1 MRASSLP
8 PMQGL
13 GGENAPEPPEPPER
27 RGAPEPP
34 GPPERR
40 EAPEAPPGSRLDV
53 AFRPLLLRGLVSLG
67 VLALLVW
74 ILDLER
80 VPAMLLQM
88 DPLWIL
94 PALAITVLQTTLSA
108 WRWCFTASRLGMRLP
123 LGVAVREYYLG
134 TFLNQLLPGGVM
146 GDVTRAWRHTRS
158 GQGSPRPGPAFRA
171 VILERAS
178 GQLVMVAVALVSLGM
193 LRQVREAVGEGTAG
207 GLAAAPAPGSGG
219 APGLLLAGAGVLAAS
234 LFAAASLRRRRRA
247 KIGPAPGWRG
257 SARRAIWTD
266 TREAL
271 LSPRALPLQLGSS
284 LLVVGSYLAVY
295 LLGARAL
302 GIETPLWLL
311 LPLVAPVLM
320 AMLIPLTLAGWGV
333 REGAAALVWTAA
345 GLPASEGVAI
355 SVAYGLLVLVSTLPG
370 LPVLAGVI
378 SRGRGPDRRAGR
390 SPGGNDDTGD
400 AGPGP
405 ASPREAG

>member
-1 MRASSLP
+1 MRATSLP

-27 RGAPEPP
+27 RGPPEPP

-207 GLAAAPAPGSGG
+207 GLAAAPVPGSGG

-302 GIETPLWLL
+302 GIETPFSLL

-333 REGAAALVWTAA
+333 REGAAALVWTAV

-390 SPGGNDDTGD
+390 SPGGNDGTGD

>member
-1 MRASSLP
+1 
-8 PMQGL
+8 
-13 GGENAPEPPEPPER
+13 
-27 RGAPEPP
+27 
-34 GPPERR
+34 
-40 EAPEAPPGSRLDV
+40 V
-53 AFRPLLLRGLVSLG
+53 AVRPLLLRGLVSLG
-67 VLALLVW
+67 VLGLLVW

-94 PALAITVLQTTLSA
+94 LALGITVLQTTLSA
-108 WRWCFTASRLGMRLP
+108 WRWCFTASRLGMHLP

-158 GQGSPRPGPAFRA
+158 GHGSPRPGPAFRA

-178 GQLVMVAVALVSLGM
+178 GQVIMFAVALVSLGM
-193 LRQVREAVGEGTAG
+193 LRKVREAVGEGTAG
-207 GLAAAPAPGSGG
+207 GFAAAPVPASGG
-219 APGLLLAGAGVLAAS
+219 PPGLLLAGAGVLLS
-234 LFAAASLRRRRRA
+234 LVTVVTLRRRRRV
-247 KIGPAPGWRG
+247 KSGPVPGGRG

-302 GIETPLWLL
+302 GIETPLSLL

-345 GLPASEGVAI
+345 GLPATEGVAI

-378 SRGRGPDRRAGR
+378 SRGRGPDRRAGP
-390 SPGGNDDTGD
+390 SPGGSDGTGD
-400 AGPGP
+400 AALRPG
-405 ASPREAG
+405 SPPEPG

>member
-1 MRASSLP
+1 M
-8 PMQGL
+8 
-13 GGENAPEPPEPPER
+13 
-27 RGAPEPP
+27 
-34 GPPERR
+34 
-40 EAPEAPPGSRLDV
+40 

-94 PALAITVLQTTLSA
+94 PALAITVLQTTLLA

>member
-1 MRASSLP
+1 VRATSLP
-8 PMQGL
+8 PVWSPTGP
-13 GGENAPEPPEPPER
+13 EPAEPRKAPES
-27 RGAPEPP
+27 PP
-34 GPPERR
+34 G
-40 EAPEAPPGSRLDV
+40 LTV
-53 AFRPLLLRGLVSLG
+53 AVRPLLLRGVVSLG

-94 PALAITVLQTTLSA
+94 PALGITVLQTTLSA
-108 WRWCFTASRLGMRLP
+108 WRWCFTASRLGMHLP

-134 TFLNQLLPGGVM
+134 TFLNQILPGGVM

-158 GQGSPRPGPAFRA
+158 GHGSPGPGPAFRA

-178 GQLVMVAVALVSLGM
+178 GQLVMVAVALYSLGM
-193 LRQVREAVGEGTAG
+193 VRQVREAVGGARWSGFADPPLPASMG
-207 GLAAAPAPGSGG
+207 G
-219 APGLLLAGAGVLAAS
+219 PGLLLGGVLAAS
-234 LFAAASLRRRRRA
+234 LVTAGTLRRRRRV
-247 KIGPAPGWRG
+247 KNGPIPGERV

-266 TREAL
+266 TRKAL

-302 GIETPLWLL
+302 GIETPLPLL

-320 AMLIPLTLAGWGV
+320 AMLLPLTLAGWGV

-378 SRGRGPDRRAGR
+378 SRARGPDRRGGP
-390 SPGGNDDTGD
+390 SPGGSDGTVG
-400 AGPGP
+400 AGPPPG
-405 ASPREAG
+405 SPQGEG